1 MTDRRY
7 IVPRRAAR
15 ETKGPD
21 GRAIVLVLTFLFML
35 AAVSVSTGLVVYTG
49 SRHDLADGLFAL
61 AFAVLSA
68 RAALSWFLWST
79 QPSSSSAD
87 QQHPERLKPADEMYR

>member
-1 MTDRRY
+1 MTDPRD

-15 ETKGPD
+15 EAERPD
-21 GRAIVLVLTFLFML
+21 GRGIVLVLTFLFML
-35 AAVSVSTGLVVYTG
+35 AAVFVSTGFVVYTAL
-49 SRHDLADGLFAL
+49 RHDFADGLFAL

-68 RAALSWFLWST
+68 RAALSWFWWRS
-79 QPSSSSAD
+79 QPTCSSAD